1 MQIGLRIDTTT
12 SMNAVQSKLNLTL
25 STTLK
30 IIFWVPT
37 IFLSL
42 LLVWNTIPYFTFNE
56 NLPFLKERAVLLE
69 KSVWKICFYTHISA
83 GAFCIITALIQ
94 FSSFILKKRKKIHIL
109 SGKIYV
115 FVVLL
120 IGAPSGLYMTY
131 FAKGGYAER
140 GAFLAMAVFWFFTTY
155 KGFVSAARDKNFVAH
170 KHWMIRSYAM
180 ALTAVTFRIYHI
192 LFDEVGM
199 SSFSNYSLSLWIS
212 IIGNWLV
219 AEFVIYLQSKNYL
232 KTYLS

>member
-1 MQIGLRIDTTT
+1 MTTQPSLLR
-12 SMNAVQSKLNLTL
+12 MTL
-25 STTLK
+25 RQTLLV
-30 IIFWVPT
+30 IFWVPT

-42 LLVWNTIPYFTFNE
+42 LLVWNTIPYFTFNMK
-56 NLPFLKERAVLLE
+56 LPFLAERAVLLE
-69 KSVWKICFYTHISA
+69 KTVWKVCFYVHIAA
-83 GAFCIITALIQ
+83 GALCITSSLVQ
-94 FSSFILKKRKKIHIL
+94 FSSWILRKRKKIHII

-140 GAFLAMAVFWFFTTY
+140 AAFLAMAVFWFYTTY
-155 KGFVSAARDKNFVAH
+155 KGFVTAARDKNFIAH
-170 KHWMIRSYAM
+170 KYWMIRSYAM

-199 SSFSNYSLSLWIS
+199 SSLQNYSLSLWIS

-219 AEFVIYLQSKNYL
+219 AEFIIFLQSRNYL
-232 KTYLS
+232 KTYTA

>member
-1 MQIGLRIDTTT
+1 
-12 SMNAVQSKLNLTL
+12 MNAVQSPLKVTL

-83 GAFCIITALIQ
+83 GAFCITTALIQ
-94 FSSFILKKRKKIHIL
+94 FSSFILKKRKKIHII

-131 FAKGGYAER
+131 FAKGGFAER

-155 KGFVSAARDKNFVAH
+155 KGFVTAARDKNFVAH

>member
-1 MQIGLRIDTTT
+1 
-12 SMNAVQSKLNLTL
+12 MNATQSPLRFTL

-42 LLVWNTIPYFTFNE
+42 LLVWNTIPYFTFNT
-56 NLPFLKERAVLLE
+56 NLPFLAERAQLVE
-69 KSVWKICFYTHISA
+69 KSVWKVCFYCHIFA
-83 GAFCIITALIQ
+83 GAICISSSLLQ
-94 FSSFILKKRKKIHIL
+94 FSSWILKKRKKIHVI

-131 FAKGGYAER
+131 FAKGGFAER
-140 GAFLAMAVFWFFTTY
+140 GAFLAMAIFWFFTTY
-155 KGFVSAARDKNFVAH
+155 KGFVTAARDKDFVAH

-192 LFDEVGM
+192 LFDEAGM
-199 SSFSNYSLSLWIS
+199 STFQNYSVSLWIS
-212 IIGNWLV
+212 IIGNWII
-219 AEFVIYLQSKNYL
+219 AEFIIYLQSRNYL

>member
-1 MQIGLRIDTTT
+1 
-12 SMNAVQSKLNLTL
+12 MNAVQSPLKLTL

-83 GAFCIITALIQ
+83 GAFCITTALIQ
-94 FSSFILKKRKKIHIL
+94 FSSFILKKRKKIHII

-155 KGFVSAARDKNFVAH
+155 KGFVTAARDRNFVAH

-192 LFDEVGM
+192 LFADLGM
-199 SSFSNYSLSLWIS
+199 NSFNNYSLSLWIS

>member
-1 MQIGLRIDTTT
+1 
-12 SMNAVQSKLNLTL
+12 MNARPTILRLTL
-25 STTLK
+25 KQTLLV
-30 IIFWVPT
+30 IFWVPT

-42 LLVWNTIPYFTFNE
+42 LLVWNTIPYFTFNL
-56 NLPFLKERAVLLE
+56 NMPFLNERSVLVE
-69 KSVWKICFYTHISA
+69 KTMWKVCFYMHIFA
-83 GAFCIITALIQ
+83 GALCITSALIQ
-94 FSSFILKKRKKIHIL
+94 FSSWILRKRKNIHII

-140 GAFLAMAVFWFFTTY
+140 AAFLAMAVFWFYTTY
-155 KGFVSAARDKNFVAH
+155 KGFVTAARDKNFVAH

-192 LFDEVGM
+192 LFDEMGM
-199 SSFSNYSLSLWIS
+199 DSFNNYSISLWIS

-219 AEFVIYLQSKNYL
+219 AEFIIFLQAKNYL
-232 KTYLS
+232 KTYQS

>member
-1 MQIGLRIDTTT
+1 
-12 SMNAVQSKLNLTL
+12 MNAVQSPFKLSL

-42 LLVWNTIPYFTFNE
+42 LLVWNTLPYFTFNT
-56 NLPFLKERAVLLE
+56 NLPFLNERSVLLE
-69 KSVWKICFYTHISA
+69 KNVWRVCFYCHIFA
-83 GAFCIITALIQ
+83 GALCITSSLIQ
-94 FSSFILKKRKKIHIL
+94 FSSWILKKRKKIHII

-140 GAFLAMAVFWFFTTY
+140 AAFLAMAVFWFFTTY
-155 KGFVSAARDKNFVAH
+155 KGFVTAARDKNFVAH

-192 LFDEVGM
+192 LFDEAGM
-199 SSFSNYSLSLWIS
+199 STFQNYSVSLWIS
-212 IIGNWLV
+212 IIGNWMI
-219 AEFVIYLQSKNYL
+219 AEFIIYLQTKNYL

>member
-1 MQIGLRIDTTT
+1 
-12 SMNAVQSKLNLTL
+12 MNAVPSQQRLTL
-25 STTLK
+25 STALK
-30 IIFWVPT
+30 VIFWVPT

-42 LLVWNTIPYFTFNE
+42 LLVWNTIPYFTFDTNMDFLNE
-56 NLPFLKERAVLLE
+56 RSALVE
-69 KSVWKICFYTHISA
+69 KMVWRVCFYCHIFA
-83 GAFCIITALIQ
+83 GAICITASLIQ
-94 FSSFILKKRKKIHIL
+94 FSSWILKKRKKIHIL

-120 IGAPSGLYMTY
+120 IGAPTGLYMTY
-131 FAKGGYAER
+131 FAKGGYPER
-140 GAFLAMAVFWFFTTY
+140 AAFLAMAVFWFFTTY
-155 KGFVSAARDKNFVAH
+155 KGFVTAARDKNFVAH

-192 LFDEVGM
+192 LFDEIGM
-199 SSFSNYSLSLWIS
+199 STFENYSISLWVS
-212 IIGNWLV
+212 IIGNWLI

>member
-1 MQIGLRIDTTT
+1 MEARPSFL
-12 SMNAVQSKLNLTL
+12 ALTL
-25 STTLK
+25 KQTMYVV
-30 IIFWVPT
+30 FWVPT

-42 LLVWNTIPYFTFNE
+42 LLVWNTIPYFTFDT
-56 NLPFLKERAVLLE
+56 NLSFLAERAVLVD
-69 KSVWKICFYTHISA
+69 KIVWRICFYAHISA
-83 GAFCIITALIQ
+83 GAICITASLIQ
-94 FSSFILKKRKKIHIL
+94 FSSWILKKRKQIHVM

-140 GAFLAMAVFWFFTTY
+140 AAFFAMAIFWFYTTY
-155 KGFVSAARDKNFVAH
+155 KGFVTAARDKNFVAH
-170 KHWMIRSYAM
+170 KYWMIRSYAM

-192 LFDEVGM
+192 LFDEIGM
-199 SSFSNYSLSLWIS
+199 SEFNNYSISLWIS

-219 AEFVIYLQSKNYL
+219 AELVIYLQSKNYL
-232 KTYLS
+232 KTYNG

>member
-1 MQIGLRIDTTT
+1 MSTVPG
-12 SMNAVQSKLNLTL
+12 KLNLTL

-42 LLVWNTIPYFTFNE
+42 LLVWNTIPYFTFNT
-56 NLPFLKERAVLLE
+56 NLPFLAERAVLVE
-69 KSVWKICFYTHISA
+69 KAVWRICFYAHISA
-83 GAFCIITALIQ
+83 GAFCITSALIQ
-94 FSSFILKKRKKIHIL
+94 FSSWILKRRKRIHII

-120 IGAPSGLYMTY
+120 VGAPSGLYMTY

-140 GAFLAMAVFWFFTTY
+140 AAFFAMAVFWFFTTY
-155 KGFVSAARDKNFVAH
+155 KGFVTAARDKNFVAH
-170 KHWMIRSYAM
+170 KYWMIRSYAM

-192 LFDEVGM
+192 LFDEMGM
-199 SSFSNYSLSLWIS
+199 STFSNYSISLWIS

-219 AEFVIYLQSKNYL
+219 AEAIIYLQTKNYL
-232 KTYLS
+232 KTYQA

>member
-1 MQIGLRIDTTT
+1 MTTQPSLLR
-12 SMNAVQSKLNLTL
+12 M
-25 STTLK
+25 TLK
-30 IIFWVPT
+30 QSLLVIFWVPT

-42 LLVWNTIPYFTFNE
+42 LLVWNTIPYFTFNTRM
-56 NLPFLKERAVLLE
+56 PFLAERAVLME
-69 KSVWKICFYTHISA
+69 KTVWKVCFYVHIAA
-83 GAFCIITALIQ
+83 GALCISSALIQ
-94 FSSFILKKRKKIHIL
+94 FSSWILRRRKKIHVI

-140 GAFLAMAVFWFFTTY
+140 AAFLAMAVFWFFTTY
-155 KGFVSAARDKNFVAH
+155 KGFVTAARDKNFIAH
-170 KHWMIRSYAM
+170 KYWMMRSYAM

-192 LFDEVGM
+192 LFDEAGM
-199 SSFSNYSLSLWIS
+199 STFENYSLSLWIS

-219 AEFVIYLQSKNYL
+219 AEFIIYLQSKNYL
-232 KTYLS
+232 KTYLD

>member
-1 MQIGLRIDTTT
+1 
-12 SMNAVQSKLNLTL
+12 MNAVQSPLQLTFN
-25 STTLK
+25 TTLK
-30 IIFWVPT
+30 IVFWVPV

-42 LLVWNTIPYFTFNE
+42 LLVWNTIPYFTFNL
-56 NLPFLKERAVLLE
+56 NLPFLAERAKLVE
-69 KSVWKICFYTHISA
+69 KTVWRICFYTHISA
-83 GAFCIITALIQ
+83 GALCITSSLIQ
-94 FSSFILKKRKKIHIL
+94 FSSWILRSRKKIHVI

-140 GAFLAMAVFWFFTTY
+140 AAFLAMAVFWFFTTY
-155 KGFVSAARDKNFVAH
+155 KGFVTAARDKNFVAH

-192 LFDEVGM
+192 LFDEMGM
-199 SSFSNYSLSLWIS
+199 DTFHNYSISLWIS
-212 IIGNWLV
+212 IIGNWML
-219 AEFVIYLQSKNYL
+219 AEFIIYLQSKNYI

>member
-1 MQIGLRIDTTT
+1 
-12 SMNAVQSKLNLTL
+12 MNAVQSHSLKLTL

-30 IIFWVPT
+30 VIFWVPT

-42 LLVWNTIPYFTFNE
+42 LIVWNTIPYFTFDQHM
-56 NLPFLKERAVLLE
+56 PFLEERRILVE
-69 KSVWKICFYTHISA
+69 KTVWKVCFYLHIAA
-83 GAFCIITALIQ
+83 GSFCITTALVQ
-94 FSSFILKKRKKIHIL
+94 FSSYILKKRKKIHMI

-120 IGAPSGLYMTY
+120 IGAPTGLYMTY

-140 GAFLAMAVFWFFTTY
+140 GAFLAMAVFWFYTTY
-155 KGFVSAARDKNFVAH
+155 KGFVTAARDKNFVAH

-180 ALTAVTFRIYHI
+180 ALTAVTFRVYHI
-192 LFDEVGM
+192 VFNHMGMNSFD
-199 SSFSNYSLSLWIS
+199 NYSLSLWIS
-212 IIGNWLV
+212 IVGNWLV
-219 AEFVIYLQSKNYL
+219 AEFIIYLQSKNYL

>member
-1 MQIGLRIDTTT
+1 M
-12 SMNAVQSKLNLTL
+12 SAVPSPLKLTL

-30 IIFWVPT
+30 VIFWVPT

-42 LLVWNTIPYFTFNE
+42 LLVWNTIPYFTFDTNMDFLNE
-56 NLPFLKERAVLLE
+56 RSVLVE
-69 KSVWKICFYTHISA
+69 KTVWRVCFYCHIFA
-83 GAFCIITALIQ
+83 GAICITSSLIQ
-94 FSSFILKKRKKIHIL
+94 FSSWILKKRRKIHIL

-120 IGAPSGLYMTY
+120 IGAPTGLYMTY

-140 GAFLAMAVFWFFTTY
+140 AAFLAMAVFWFFTTY
-155 KGFVSAARDKNFVAH
+155 KGFVTAARDKNFVAH
-170 KHWMIRSYAM
+170 RHWMIRSYAM

-192 LFDEVGM
+192 LFDEIGM
-199 SSFSNYSLSLWIS
+199 STFENYSISLWVS
-212 IIGNWLV
+212 IIGNWFI
-219 AEFVIYLQSKNYL
+219 AEFVIYLLSKNYL

>member
-1 MQIGLRIDTTT
+1 
-12 SMNAVQSKLNLTL
+12 MNAVQSKLNLTL

-30 IIFWVPT
+30 VIFWVPT

-56 NLPFLKERAVLLE
+56 NLPFLKERTVLLE
-69 KSVWKICFYTHISA
+69 KSVWKICFYTHITA
-83 GAFCIITALIQ
+83 GAFCITTALIQ

-140 GAFLAMAVFWFFTTY
+140 AAFLAMAVFWFFTTY

-199 SSFSNYSLSLWIS
+199 SSFHNYSLSLWIS

>member
-1 MQIGLRIDTTT
+1 MNT
-12 SMNAVQSKLNLTL
+12 SMNAVHSKLTLTL

-30 IIFWVPT
+30 IFFWVPT

-42 LLVWNTIPYFTFNE
+42 LLVWNTIPYFTFNT
-56 NLPFLKERAVLLE
+56 NLPFLAERAKLVE
-69 KSVWKICFYTHISA
+69 KIVWKTCFYLHIAA
-83 GAFCIITALIQ
+83 GAFCISTSLVQ
-94 FSSFILKKRKKIHIL
+94 FSSWILKKRKKIHII

-120 IGAPSGLYMTY
+120 IGAPTGLYMTY

-140 GAFLAMAVFWFFTTY
+140 GAFLAMAVFWFYTTY
-155 KGFVSAARDKNFVAH
+155 KGFVTAARDKNFVAH
-170 KHWMIRSYAM
+170 KYWMIRSYAM

-192 LFDEVGM
+192 LFDETGM
-199 SSFSNYSLSLWIS
+199 SRFDNYSLSLWIS

-219 AEFVIYLQSKNYL
+219 AEFIIYLQSKNYL
-232 KTYLS
+232 KTYLT

>member
-1 MQIGLRIDTTT
+1 
-12 SMNAVQSKLNLTL
+12 MNAVQSKLNFTL
-25 STTLK
+25 GTTLK

-42 LLVWNTIPYFTFNE
+42 LLVWNTIPYFTFDT
-56 NLPFLKERAVLLE
+56 NLPFLTERAVLVE
-69 KSVWKICFYTHISA
+69 KSVWKICFYTHITA
-83 GAFCIITALIQ
+83 GAFCIVTALIQ

-140 GAFLAMAVFWFFTTY
+140 GAFLAMAIFWFYTTY
-155 KGFVSAARDKNFVAH
+155 KGFVTAARDKNFVAH
-170 KHWMIRSYAM
+170 KYWMIRSYAM
-180 ALTAVTFRIYHI
+180 ALTAVTFRVYHI
-192 LFDEVGM
+192 LFAEVGM
-199 SSFSNYSLSLWIS
+199 SSFHNYSLSLWIS

-219 AEFVIYLQSKNYL
+219 AEFVIYLQAKNYL
-232 KTYLS
+232 KSYLS

>member
-1 MQIGLRIDTTT
+1 MTTAR
-12 SMNAVQSKLNLTL
+12 SPFKVSL
-25 STTLK
+25 STSLK

-42 LLVWNTIPYFTFNE
+42 LLLWNTLPYFTFNTK
-56 NLPFLKERAVLLE
+56 LSFLAERAVLLE
-69 KSVWKICFYTHISA
+69 KPVWKVCFYCHIAA
-83 GAFCIITALIQ
+83 GAFCISTALVQ
-94 FSSFILKKRKKIHIL
+94 FSSWILKKRKKIHVV

-120 IGAPSGLYMTY
+120 IGAPTGLYMTY
-131 FAKGGYAER
+131 FAKGGFAER

-155 KGFVSAARDKNFVAH
+155 KGFVTAARDKNFVAH
-170 KHWMIRSYAM
+170 KHWMMRSYAM
-180 ALTAVTFRIYHI
+180 ALTAVTFRVYHI

-199 SSFSNYSLSLWIS
+199 TSFGNYSLSLWIS

-219 AEFVIYLQSKNYL
+219 AEFIIFLQSKNYL
-232 KTYLS
+232 RTYLS

>member
-1 MQIGLRIDTTT
+1 
-12 SMNAVQSKLNLTL
+12 MNTVPSPLKITLN
-25 STTLK
+25 TTLK

-42 LLVWNTIPYFTFNE
+42 LLVWNTIPYFTFDTQMK
-56 NLPFLKERAVLLE
+56 FLVERSLLME
-69 KSVWKICFYTHISA
+69 KTVWKVCFYSHIFA
-83 GAFCIITALIQ
+83 GAICIIASLIQ
-94 FSSFILKKRKKIHIL
+94 FSSWILKKRKKIHIM

-155 KGFVSAARDKNFVAH
+155 KGFVTAARDKNFVAH

-192 LFDEVGM
+192 LFDEMGM
-199 SSFSNYSLSLWIS
+199 SSFNNYSLSLWIS

-219 AEFVIYLQSKNYL
+219 AEFIIYLQTKNYL

>member
-1 MQIGLRIDTTT
+1 
-12 SMNAVQSKLNLTL
+12 MNAVQSPLKVTL

-30 IIFWVPT
+30 VIFWVPT

-83 GAFCIITALIQ
+83 GAFCITTALIQ
-94 FSSFILKKRKKIHIL
+94 FSSFILKKRKKIHIV

-155 KGFVSAARDKNFVAH
+155 KGFVTAARDKNFVAH

>member
-1 MQIGLRIDTTT
+1 MDARPSFL
-12 SMNAVQSKLNLTL
+12 ALTL
-25 STTLK
+25 KQTLYV
-30 IIFWVPT
+30 IFWVPT

-42 LLVWNTIPYFTFNE
+42 LLVWNTIPYFTFDT
-56 NLPFLKERAVLLE
+56 NLSFLAERAVLVD
-69 KSVWKICFYTHISA
+69 KMVWRICFYTHISA
-83 GAFCIITALIQ
+83 GAICITTSLVQ
-94 FSSFILKKRKKIHIL
+94 FSSWIMKKRKQVHII

-140 GAFLAMAVFWFFTTY
+140 GAFFAMAIFWFYTTY
-155 KGFVSAARDKNFVAH
+155 KGFVTAARDKNFVAH
-170 KHWMIRSYAM
+170 KYWMIRSYAM

-192 LFDEVGM
+192 LFDEMGM
-199 SSFSNYSLSLWIS
+199 SEFNNYSISLWIS

-219 AEFVIYLQSKNYL
+219 AEFIIFLQSRNYL
-232 KTYLS
+232 KTYKA

>member
-1 MQIGLRIDTTT
+1 MTARPGLL
-12 SMNAVQSKLNLTL
+12 QLTL
-25 STTLK
+25 KQTLLVV
-30 IIFWVPT
+30 FWVPT

-42 LLVWNTIPYFTFNE
+42 LLVWNTIPYFTFDLNM
-56 NLPFLKERAVLLE
+56 PFLAERAVLVE
-69 KSVWKICFYTHISA
+69 KAVWKICFYLHISA
-83 GAFCIITALIQ
+83 GALCITSSLIQ
-94 FSSFILKKRKKIHIL
+94 FSSWIMRKRKKIHVI

-120 IGAPSGLYMTY
+120 IGAPTGLYMTY

-140 GAFLAMAVFWFFTTY
+140 AAFLAMAVFWFFTTY
-155 KGFVSAARDKNFVAH
+155 KGFVTAARDKNFVAH

-199 SSFSNYSLSLWIS
+199 DKFDNYSVSLWIS
-212 IIGNWLV
+212 IIGNWLI
-219 AEFVIYLQSKNYL
+219 AEFIIFLNSRNYL
-232 KTYLS
+232 KTYQS

>member
-1 MQIGLRIDTTT
+1 
-12 SMNAVQSKLNLTL
+12 MNAVQSPLKVTL
-25 STTLK
+25 GTALK

-42 LLVWNTIPYFTFNE
+42 LLVWNTIPYFTFDT
-56 NLPFLKERAVLLE
+56 NLKFLAERAVLLD
-69 KSVWKICFYTHISA
+69 KVIWKVCFYCHIAA
-83 GAFCIITALIQ
+83 GAFCILSALIQ
-94 FSSFILKKRKKIHIL
+94 FSSWILKKRKKIHII

-120 IGAPSGLYMTY
+120 IGAPTGLYMTY
-131 FAKGGYAER
+131 FAKGGFAER

-155 KGFVSAARDKNFVAH
+155 KGFVTAARDRNFVAH
-170 KHWMIRSYAM
+170 KYWMIRSYAM

-192 LFDEVGM
+192 LFDEAGM
-199 SSFSNYSLSLWIS
+199 STFDNYSLSLWIS
-212 IIGNWLV
+212 IFGNWLV
-219 AEFVIYLQSKNYL
+219 AEFVIYLQSRNYL

>member
-1 MQIGLRIDTTT
+1 
-12 SMNAVQSKLNLTL
+12 MNAVQSPLKVTL

-83 GAFCIITALIQ
+83 GAFCIVTALIQ

-155 KGFVSAARDKNFVAH
+155 KGFVTAARDKNFVAH

-219 AEFVIYLQSKNYL
+219 AEFVIYLQSKNHL
-232 KTYLS
+232 KTHLS